1 MEYQRARSQRGPAQ
15 GSCLSSSVEI
25 YAVEITNEESFAYR
39 KSKKRWVTL
48 KLRHHTKIMLDESAK
63 MVGHEIKM
71 ISKDKRYFN
80 IKHLKTLF
88 PFVCH

>member
-1 MEYQRARSQRGPAQ
+1 MEYQRARSQRGPVQ
-15 GSCLSSSVEI
+15 GSYLLSSVEI
-25 YAVEITNEESFAYR
+25 YAVEITNEESFPYR

-71 ISKDKRYFN
+71 ISKDKEYFN
-80 IKHLKTLF
+80 VKHLKTLL
-88 PFVCH
+88 HSWI